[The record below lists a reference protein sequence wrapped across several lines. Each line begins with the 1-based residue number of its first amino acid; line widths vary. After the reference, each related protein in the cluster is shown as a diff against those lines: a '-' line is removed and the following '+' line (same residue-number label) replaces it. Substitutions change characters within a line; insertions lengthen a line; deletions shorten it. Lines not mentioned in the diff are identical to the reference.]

1 MVVLE
6 ESLTGDVGIS
16 CGVKELHDLAVSH
29 ERELTLVR
37 HQKYG
42 KLPSERVIV
51 ALDLLAKPLCRGWV
65 LRLVGWI
72 HHVDRLTRS
81 CGGREGK
88 EVSNF
93 RYAR

>member
-16 CGVKELHDLAVSH
+16 CGVKELYDLAVSH

-37 HQKYG
+37 HQEDG
-42 KLPSERVIV
+42 KLPGERMIV
-51 ALDLLAKPLCRGWV
+51 ALDLLTKALCCGWV
-65 LRLVGWI
+65 LRLVGRI

-93 RYAR
+93 RYVR